1 MREPAWKSAA
11 ALHWRGGAPIVA
23 NTTMLIK
30 VEVTPNPA
38 ARRFLLPRPLP
49 VSTPLPFD
57 RSTASP
63 PHLARRLF
71 GLSGVTTLLFAR
83 EFVSV
88 TRDDSAAPWSD
99 LQYEVVAE
107 LTEALT
113 EGEEAELQAW
123 GEAGFTP
130 EGPIEQQ
137 IVELLRTRIA
147 PRVARDGGDIRLL
160 AYKDGVATV
169 QMRGAC
175 GGCPSAMMT
184 LKRGVETTLKHYIPE
199 LQRVEAALESSPGQP
214 SWKSMLEARG
224 ARFDSAR
231 EKRAT

>member
-1 MREPAWKSAA
+1 
-11 ALHWRGGAPIVA
+11 
-23 NTTMLIK
+23 
-30 VEVTPNPA
+30 
-38 ARRFLLPRPLP
+38 
-49 VSTPLPFD
+49 
-57 RSTASP
+57 
-63 PHLARRLF
+63 
-71 GLSGVTTLLFAR
+71 VTTLLFAR

-113 EGEEAELQAW
+113 EGEEAELRAW
-123 GEAGFTP
+123 GEEEFTP
-130 EGPIEQQ
+130 DGPIEQQ

-147 PRVARDGGDIRLL
+147 PRVAQDGGDIRLL